1 MAFETFRQLM
11 RGFQGKFS
19 SADSSMIQNTQQAA
33 FMRQIQK
40 ELKKE
45 NAIFVPLEQLNVVVF
60 DIETTGFFP
69 ENGDQILS
77 IGAVRVVEGEVRD
90 EEVFYSVVHYEGG
103 LSEEI
108 EKLTGL
114 TSAQLREA
122 RPLSDVLVEFLS
134 FVKDDTLVAHHAQ
147 HEKSFLQ
154 NALWKL
160 FRTPF
165 KHRIVDTSFLYRIAE
180 PGLSSSKL
188 EELCVHN
195 QIAVLNR
202 HHALGDAILAAKL
215 WCVYVNKIKHICR
228 NLSEVYEC
236 LAKL

>member
-11 RGFQGKFS
+11 RGIQGKFS
-19 SADSSMIQNTQQAA
+19 LSEGTMSQNIQQAA

-40 ELKKE
+40 EMKKE

-69 ENGDQILS
+69 ENGDEILS
-77 IGAVRVVEGEVRD
+77 IGAVRVVEGEIRE
-90 EEVFYSVVHYEGG
+90 EEVFYSVVHYEGK

-108 EKLTGL
+108 EELTGL

-122 RPLSDVLVEFLS
+122 RPLSDVLVEFFD
-134 FVKDDTLVAHHAQ
+134 FVKNDPLVAHHAQ

-154 NALWKL
+154 NAIWKY

-165 KHRIVDTSFLYRIAE
+165 KHRIVDTSFLYRIVH
-180 PGLSSSKL
+180 PKLSLTKL
-188 EELCVHN
+188 EELCIHN
-195 QIAVLNR
+195 QIEVTNR

-215 WCVYVNKIKHICR
+215 WCVYVNKIKHNCR
-228 NLSEVYEC
+228 NLSEVYEY